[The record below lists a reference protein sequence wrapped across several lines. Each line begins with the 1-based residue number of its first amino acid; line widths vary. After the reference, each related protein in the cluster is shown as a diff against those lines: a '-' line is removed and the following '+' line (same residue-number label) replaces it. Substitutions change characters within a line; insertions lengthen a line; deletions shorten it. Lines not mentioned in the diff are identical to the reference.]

1 MLHRSINRSITMKHV
16 SKKTVLMAVSLA
28 LCSGAIWAQQ
38 AKTDQGKLEYD
49 TNCAVCHGPLGKG
62 DGSLRDLLRVSATD
76 LTQLAKKNQGILPVT
91 RMYDVIDGKGV
102 PSHGSRDMPIWGQAY
117 RVDDAQRL
125 HEARGNYDADGLVR
139 GRILLLVEYI
149 NRLQV
154 R

>member
-1 MLHRSINRSITMKHV
+1 MKNLSLKASLV
-16 SKKTVLMAVSLA
+16 AVSLV
-28 LCSGAIWAQQ
+28 LGSGAIWAQQ
-38 AKTDQGKLEYD
+38 QKTDQGKVEYD

-102 PSHGSRDMPIWGQAY
+102 PSHGSRDMPIWVQAY

-125 HEARGNYDADGLVR
+125 QEARGNYDADGMVR
-139 GRILLLVEYI
+139 GRILLLIEYI
-149 NRLQV
+149 NRIQA